1 MLSAT
6 LDPKNIYTL
15 FSVEGICR
23 LVDNIYPEDFS
34 YQEKN

>member
-15 FSVEGICR
+15 FSVEDICR
-23 LVDNIYPEDFS
+23 LVDNIYSEDFS